1 MSESVSKTHPLVDT
15 IMILAGGSGTRLWPA
30 SIKDLPKQFMTVR
43 DGKSLIRL
51 TIERAASLRPKR
63 IIIITLASQADQTE
77 AELKGLV
84 SDQTQQ
90 GVETPELF
98 ILPEPSAR
106 NTAAAIAAGAAALA
120 SLSGRGDSHE
130 TALVLPADHLIE
142 PLSAF
147 AEDVAAGAVLAREGY
162 IVTFGIRPSRP
173 ETGYGYIEAG
183 ESISGSGARGNLV
196 ARFREKPDS
205 ETAEDFLQA
214 GNFTWNSGM
223 FLFSLSIFASELEE
237 HAPQI
242 AHLYRALSALGAK
255 PTEGPI
261 KRLFTDE
268 TTAMI
273 YDKAPKISIDYAVME
288 QTRRAAVLAAS
299 FQWNDI
305 GSWDEY
311 ARVFPGDAP
320 AVAGVE
326 SEGNF
331 VLSDLPVALVGVEDL
346 IVVVKNGRVL
356 ISRKGQ
362 AQGVKEALEELPEE
376 YR

>member
-1 MSESVSKTHPLVDT
+1 MEQHAARPIVDT

-30 SIKDLPKQFMTVR
+30 SIREVPKQFMKVR

-51 TIERAASLRPKR
+51 TIDRAAALGPKR
-63 IIIITLASQADQTE
+63 IMIITLASQADQTE
-77 AELKGLV
+77 AELKGFLA
-84 SDQTQQ
+84 DQAKE
-90 GVETPELF
+90 GAETPELL

-106 NTAAAIAAGAAALA
+106 NTAAAIAAGAAAIASVSEKGLA
-120 SLSGRGDSHE
+120 HE
-130 TALVLPADHLIE
+130 SALVLPADHLIE

-147 AEDVAAGAVLAREGY
+147 SGDVAAGAVLAREGY
-162 IVTFGIRPSRP
+162 IVTFGIQPTRP

-183 ESISGSGARGNLV
+183 SSIEGSGARGNLV
-196 ARFREKPDS
+196 ARFREKPDQ
-205 ETAEDFLQA
+205 ETAQGFLAA

-223 FLFSLSIFASELEE
+223 FLFNLSIFASELEE

-255 PTEGPI
+255 PTEGPVP
-261 KRLFTDE
+261 RLFSDD

-273 YDKAPKISIDYAVME
+273 YAKAPKISIDYAVME

-305 GSWDEY
+305 GGWDEY
-311 ARVFPGDAP
+311 SRVFPEEAP
-320 AVAGVE
+320 AVSAVDGA
-326 SEGNF
+326 GNF
-331 VLSDLPVALVGVEDL
+331 VLSDLPVALVGVDDL

-356 ISRKGQ
+356 ISRKGES
-362 AQGVKEALEELPEE
+362 QGVKEALEGIPED